1 MTLNGK
7 GKNSKRAR
15 ELFGKVSNLQRFIN
29 KFSEKYETL
38 TDREV
43 EILALI
49 ANGLKNLEIADQL
62 DISQATVQNHRSS
75 IREKL
80 DIDNQADYIKY
91 ALAFGL
97 ISF

>member
-1 MTLNGK
+1 MT
-7 GKNSKRAR
+7 NSLS
-15 ELFGKVSNLQRFIN
+15 ELFDKISSLQQFIN
-29 KFSEKYETL
+29 KYGEQFDTL

-49 ANGLKNLEIADQL
+49 ANGFKNPEIAKKL
-62 DISQATVQNHRSS
+62 DIPRSRVQNHRAG
-75 IREKL
+75 IRKKL
-80 DIDNQADYIKY
+80 AIRNQTDYIKY